1 MHGRLVTCVHTR
13 RYHGEWLS
21 RSKKK
26 WPIEMRMGEALGLRG
41 ALSLSYAQV
50 AQAKA

>member
-26 WPIEMRMGEALGLRG
+26 WPIEMRMGEAFG
-41 ALSLSYAQV
+41 LSYAQV